1 MRLAVFSHK
10 PCWTSPDSPS
20 GFATD
25 GGFPMQ
31 MRAISELFDETIL
44 LVPCESEARARGE
57 MPLTG
62 CNLRIQP
69 LRPLRGTGIWR
80 KAALPGWLLMNAP
93 RILRA
98 FRQADAVHAPIPGD
112 VGTIGMLLAQFAR
125 KPLFVRHC
133 GNWAN
138 TRTVAE
144 RFWRHFMEHYAGGR
158 TVVLATGGASEP
170 PSAKNPDVR
179 WIFSTSM
186 TADELAACGRA
197 RDLPEH
203 DPRLIIACRQEWA
216 KGADKVIQSL
226 PVVRQRIGSI
236 WLDVVGDGAAL
247 AGLRQ
252 LARDCGVADRT
263 CFYGKADHGR
273 VLELLQ
279 RADLFVFPTSSSE
292 GFPKG
297 VLEALACGLPVVTTR
312 VSVLPTLLENGCGFL
327 LDDSRPECIA
337 RTIVRCL
344 TDRRQ
349 YRIMS
354 GNALATAA
362 NYSLEKWRDTVGD
375 LLTHA
380 WGPLKE
386 KNGSQPR

>member
-1 MRLAVFSHK
+1 MRLAVLSHK

-31 MRAISELFDETIL
+31 MRAISELFDETVL
-44 LVPCESEARARGE
+44 LVPCQADACTQGE

-62 CNLRIQP
+62 YNLRIQP
-69 LRPLRGTGIWR
+69 LRPLRGTGLRR
-80 KAALPGWLLMNAP
+80 KAAFPGWLLMNAP
-93 RILRA
+93 YILRA

-112 VGTIGMLLAQFAR
+112 VGTVGMLLAHFSH

-144 RFWRHFMEHYAGGR
+144 RFWRRFMEHNAGGR

-186 TADELAACGRA
+186 TAEELTACGRT
-197 RDLPEH
+197 RDSPQR
-203 DPRLIIACRQEWA
+203 DPRLIIACRQEWT
-216 KGADKVIQSL
+216 KGADKVIRSL

-247 AGLRQ
+247 AGLKQ

-263 CFYGKADHGR
+263 CFYGKVDHGR

-279 RADLFVFPTSSSE
+279 QADLFVFPTSSE
-292 GFPKG
+292 GFPKS
-297 VLEALACGLPVVTTR
+297 VLEALACGLPAVTSR
-312 VSVLPTLLENGCGFL
+312 VSVLPSLIGNGCGVL
-327 LDDSRPECIA
+327 LDNDSPESIA
-337 RTIVRCL
+337 EAIVRCL
-344 TDRRQ
+344 RDPQ
-349 YRIMS
+349 AYRPMS
-354 GNALATAA
+354 ERALATARA
-362 NYSLEKWRDTVGD
+362 FSLERWRDTIGET
-375 LLTHA
+375 LSRA
-380 WGPLKE
+380 WGPLKAS
-386 KNGSQPR
+386 NGSRAD